1 MTVSLIFPKSSSE
14 IHHICFCPGWHCSE
28 RFITESRNSLSF
40 FVVTETFSKLWN
52 VQTVLRKLC
61 FDSWHDEKVEF
72 FYRYERRRFAFAF
85 FLNKNPDYMQ
95 MEFDEIAFVCCNILP
110 INCRRRTI
118 FFSYNCSV
126 IIVILLYE
134 FNKTIYYN
142 T

>member
-14 IHHICFCPGWHCSE
+14 IHHICFCPGWYCSE

-40 FVVTETFSKLWN
+40 FVVTETSKLWN

-72 FYRYERRRFAFAF
+72 FYRYGRRRLAFAF
-85 FLNKNPDYMQ
+85 FLNKNPDDMQ
-95 MEFDEIAFVCCNILP
+95 MEFDEI
-110 INCRRRTI
+110 NCHRRTI
-118 FFSYNCSV
+118 FFFIQLQCDNS
-126 IIVILLYE
+126 ILLYE